1 MGKFLPPPF
10 PRVATVVLA
19 AIINP
24 PVEVGWSP
32 DVVDET
38 LAGTRPFEVA
48 VVVGFELLVSRPD
61 AEVLVAMP
69 PPPMTPPVTIPV
81 IVPVQDAR
89 VGQQAT
95 LPLPSAAHAWFL
107 AQHKPGAPWLVQ
119 AL

>member
-19 AIINP
+19 AIMNP
-24 PVEVGWSP
+24 PVEVGWPP
-32 DVVDET
+32 DVAEEA

-48 VVVGFELLVSRPD
+48 LVVGLELPASRPD
-61 AEVLVAMP
+61 AEVLVARP
-69 PPPMTPPVTIPV
+69 PPPMTPPVTTPV

-95 LPLPSAAHAWFL
+95 LPLPSAAHA
-107 AQHKPGAPWLVQ
+107 
-119 AL
+119 